1 MSIIEQTTKLLLT
14 QFKGSSIKPAFL
26 EYYTADMKKLDDYA
40 TGADNRLSALEAED
54 VLLDGRLD
62 TLEGWRNDSVNPTL
76 TSYGTRLDAIE
87 EVLENVS
94 DQNIRDL
101 MERLSALEN
110 KVDAN
115 TTAINGLATRVDA
128 LEDEL
133 VSIRNGIN
141 NIGADLIALG
151 RRITR
156 LEECC
161 EEVRTSI
168 ASIEDILDNHG
179 ELLAGLRTDVNR
191 NTENIQAN
199 AEDITI
205 LAGQIGTINTN
216 VNSLLNDMDVE
227 HIIEFAS
234 VNSSSITAKGLTLT
248 FTSEGGW
255 CHVDIAGTLTEDID
269 ATTTWDEVVPD
280 GFKPAVEVVS
290 NGLPPVNIIN
300 GLIAFKFKP
309 NGDIASM
316 VSADEVASDTVIA
329 HVMNYPLYQPTN

>member
-1 MSIIEQTTKLLLT
+1 MSIIERTTKLLLT

-26 EYYTADMKKLDDYA
+26 NYYTADMKKLDDYA
-40 TGADNRLSALEAED
+40 IVADNRLSALEAED

-62 TLEGWRNDSVNPTL
+62 TLEGWADDTVNPTL
-76 TSYGTRLDAIE
+76 TSYGNRLDAIE
-87 EVLENVS
+87 AVLENVS

-115 TTAINGLATRVDA
+115 TTAINGLAGRVDA

-141 NIGADLIALG
+141 NIGADLVALG

-161 EEVRTSI
+161 EEVRTAI
-168 ASIEDILDNHG
+168 DGIEDILDNHD

-205 LAGQIGTINTN
+205 LAGQISTINTN
-216 VNSLLNDMDVE
+216 VNALLNDMDVQ
-227 HIIEFAS
+227 HIVEFAS
-234 VNSSSITAKGLTLT
+234 VNSDSITAKGLTFT

-255 CHVDIAGTLTEDID
+255 CHVDIAGTLNEDID
-269 ATTTWDEVVPD
+269 VTTTWDEVVPD
-280 GFKPAVEVVS
+280 GFKPAVVALS

-300 GLIAFKFKP
+300 GLIAFMLKP
-309 NGDIASM
+309 NGDIASV
-316 VSADEVASDTVIA
+316 VSTDEVASGTTITHVIS
-329 HVMNYPLYQPTN
+329 YPLNQP

>member
-1 MSIIEQTTKLLLT
+1 MSIIERTTKLLLT

-26 EYYTADMKKLDDYA
+26 NYYTADMKKLDYYA
-40 TGADNRLSALEAED
+40 IGADNRLSALEAED

-62 TLEGWRNDSVNPTL
+62 TLEGWADDTVNPTL
-76 TSYGTRLDAIE
+76 TSYGNRLDAIE
-87 EVLENVS
+87 AVLENVS

-115 TTAINGLATRVDA
+115 TTAISGLATRVDA

-141 NIGADLIALG
+141 NIGSDLVALG

-156 LEECC
+156 LEDCC
-161 EEVRTSI
+161 EEVRSQI
-168 ASIEDILDNHG
+168 AGIEDILDNHG
-179 ELLAGLRTDVNR
+179 ELLSGLRTDVNR

-216 VNSLLNDMDVE
+216 VNALLNDMDVQ
-227 HIIEFAS
+227 HIVEFAS
-234 VNSSSITAKGLTLT
+234 VNTDSITAKGLTFN

-255 CHVDIAGTLTEDID
+255 CHVDIAGTLNEDID
-269 ATTTWDEVVPD
+269 VDTVWDEVVPD
-280 GFKPAVEVVS
+280 GFKPAVISVS

-300 GLIAFKFKP
+300 GLITFKLKP
-309 NGDIASM
+309 NGDIESV
-316 VSADEVASDTVIA
+316 VSTEEVASGTTIS
-329 HVMNYPLYQPTN
+329 HVMNYPLYQP

>member
-1 MSIIEQTTKLLLT
+1 MSIIERTTKLLLT

-26 EYYTADMKKLDDYA
+26 NYYTADMKKLDDYA

-62 TLEGWRNDSVNPTL
+62 TLEGWADNTVNPTL
-76 TSYGTRLDAIE
+76 TSYSNRLDAIE
-87 EVLENVS
+87 AVLENVS

-133 VSIRNGIN
+133 VSIRNVIN
-141 NIGADLIALG
+141 NIVSDLVALG

-161 EEVRTSI
+161 EEVREQI
-168 ASIEDILDNHG
+168 AGIEDILDNHG

-205 LAGQIGTINTN
+205 LAGQISTINTN
-216 VNSLLNDMDVE
+216 VNALLNDMDVE
-227 HIIEFAS
+227 HIVEFAS
-234 VNSSSITAKGLTLT
+234 VNSDSITAKGLTFT

-269 ATTTWDEVVPD
+269 EDTVWDEVVPD
-280 GFKPAVEVVS
+280 GFKPAVIAVS

-300 GLIAFKFKP
+300 GLITFKLKT
-309 NGDIASM
+309 NGDIESV
-316 VSADEVASDTVIA
+316 VSTEEVASGTVIT
-329 HVMNYPLYQPTN
+329 HVMNYPLAQP

>member
-1 MSIIEQTTKLLLT
+1 MSIIERTTKLLLT

-26 EYYTADMKKLDDYA
+26 NYYTADMKKLDDYA

-54 VLLDGRLD
+54 ILLDGRLD
-62 TLEGWRNDSVNPTL
+62 TLEGWKENTVDPTL
-76 TSYGTRLDAIE
+76 TSYDARLDAIE
-87 EVLENVS
+87 AVLENVS

-115 TTAINGLATRVDA
+115 TTAIDGLAVRVDA

-133 VSIRNGIN
+133 VSIRNSIN
-141 NIGADLIALG
+141 NIGADLVALG

-161 EEVRTSI
+161 EEVRTAI
-168 ASIEDILDNHG
+168 AGIEDILDNHDD
-179 ELLAGLRTDVNR
+179 LLSGLRTDVNR
-191 NTENIQAN
+191 NAENIQAN

-205 LAGQIGTINTN
+205 LAGQISTINTN
-216 VNSLLNDMDVE
+216 VNALLNDMDVE
-227 HIIEFAS
+227 HIVEFAS
-234 VNSSSITAKGLTLT
+234 VNSDSITAKGLTFT

-255 CHVDIAGTLTEDID
+255 CHVDIDGTLSEDINAD
-269 ATTTWDEVVPD
+269 IVWDEVVPD
-280 GFKPAVEVVS
+280 GFIPAVVAVS

-300 GLIAFKFKP
+300 GLIAFKFKTD
-309 NGDIASM
+309 GDIESV
-316 VSADEVASDTVIA
+316 VSTDEVASGTTIN
-329 HVMNYPLYQPTN
+329 HVMVYPLDQP

>member
-26 EYYTADMKKLDDYA
+26 NYYTADMKKLDDYA
-40 TGADNRLSALEAED
+40 MGADNRLSALEEKD
-54 VLLDGRLD
+54 ILLDGRLD
-62 TLEGWRNDSVNPTL
+62 TLENWADDTVNPTL
-76 TSYGTRLDAIE
+76 TSYGNRLDAIE

-115 TTAINGLATRVDA
+115 TVAINGLANRVDA

-141 NIGADLIALG
+141 NIGADLVALG

-156 LEECC
+156 LEKCC
-161 EEVRTSI
+161 EEVRTTI
-168 ASIEDILDNHG
+168 AGIEDILDNHG

-205 LAGQIGTINTN
+205 LARQIGTINTN
-216 VNSLLNDMDVE
+216 VNALLNNMDVE

-234 VNSSSITAKGLTLT
+234 VNTQSFSAKGLTFNLV
-248 FTSEGGW
+248 SEGGW
-255 CHVDIAGTLTEDID
+255 CHCAISGTTNVEIADD
-269 ATTTWDEVVPD
+269 DNWDEIVPEGFVPAVDAVSSPVVPSGIANQLINFKLGDD
-280 GFKPAVEVVS
+280 GNIANSAVQT
-290 NGLPPVNIIN
+290 
-300 GLIAFKFKP
+300 
-309 NGDIASM
+309 IASG
-316 VSADEVASDTVIA
+316 TTINHVID
-329 HVMNYPLYQPTN
+329 YPLSQPSD